1 MYPVLAALIAATEVL
16 YFLGSTRSDMIQFMV
31 TLPYASFATQ
41 GIHTLALTLMNPA
54 SFSSLHAKSYEIFKV
69 LNENHGNRSILA
81 RPLRIGTVI
90 QSLMTTLYVVI
101 LVFILFLPLA
111 TWWITGQKIL
121 ILLFR
126 LPGVDERCTE
136 GFLETMALHVALL
149 PIAFCGF
156 LGIDCLFLALIV
168 PVVAFVDA
176 MANEMDE
183 LNQLLQ
189 SPESSQGHEIRSK
202 LIRLVQLHQL
212 LIKYELTLEEH
223 YNVVVFVKIGAIVFG
238 MISTIL
244 VMFNVRDIMAFIFT
258 IVLFEQLT
266 QYCLLGAVIS
276 SKNNQLIDHL
286 YDIKWY
292 LLPAG
297 QAKHL
302 VLMLE
307 RAQNAPTLTVGKFAT
322 LNMELYDNIMKKV
335 YSYVMLLA
343 TFLEQS

>member
-1 MYPVLAALIAATEVL
+1 MYPVLAALIAATEIL

-31 TLPYASFATQ
+31 TLPYASFVTQ
-41 GIHTLALTLMNPA
+41 GIHALALALMNPA
-54 SFSSLHAKSYEIFKV
+54 SFSSLHAKSYEIFKL

-90 QSLMTTLYVVI
+90 QSMMTTLYVVI
-101 LVFILFLPLA
+101 LMFILFLPLA
-111 TWWITGQKIL
+111 AWWIAGQKIL

-126 LPGVDERCTE
+126 LPGVDESCTE

-149 PIAFCGF
+149 PSAFCGF

-168 PVVAFVDA
+168 PIVAFVDA

-202 LIRLVQLHQL
+202 LSRLVQLHQL

-266 QYCLLGAVIS
+266 QYCLLGA
-276 SKNNQLIDHL
+276 NNQLINHL

-292 LLPAG
+292 LLPAD

-302 VLMLE
+302 MLMLE
-307 RAQNAPTLTVGKFAT
+307 RAQNAPSLTVGKIAT

-335 YSYVMLLA
+335 YSYVMLMA
-343 TFLEQS
+343 TFLEQ